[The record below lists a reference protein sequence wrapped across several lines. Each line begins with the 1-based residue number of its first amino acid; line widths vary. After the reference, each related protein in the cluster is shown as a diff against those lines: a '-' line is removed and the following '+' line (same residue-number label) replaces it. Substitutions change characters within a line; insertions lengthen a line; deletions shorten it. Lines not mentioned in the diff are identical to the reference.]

1 MVLKFFFFLYL
12 VLPRKR
18 ESLPEKVHERW
29 RLKAGKAYSK
39 MGIRTPVPQPTARLE
54 SSVLRGL
61 ERQPIHG
68 DLDKNV

>member
-1 MVLKFFFFLYL
+1 MQSSF
-12 VLPRKR
+12 PR
-18 ESLPEKVHERW
+18 LERFVGW